1 MPNRAERREAER
13 IARKLAIQQSRQQ
26 TAQSAV
32 ISDAQLA
39 ANRANAQLSHGPVT
53 EAGKATSSMNAL
65 KHGLTGQTVL
75 LDAGEADAY
84 QQALNEH
91 VAEFQPIT
99 FEERRLTQ
107 SAHDCAW
114 RLNRILELEFTI
126 YAKGRIELESSFL
139 GMPEAE
145 RKGYIRLETAE
156 RYAKQLKNLH
166 IQEARLQ
173 RQRAKDIA
181 ALKKLIEERK
191 AEEAAAAKTTK
202 PTEQN
207 GFVFENP
214 QVPAETS
221 PEPVIEDIGE
231 DIGLAA

>member
-1 MPNRAERREAER
+1 M
-13 IARKLAIQQSRQQ
+13 
-26 TAQSAV
+26 
-32 ISDAQLA
+32 IS
-39 ANRANAQLSHGPVT
+39 NAQLSHGPVT
-53 EAGKATSSMNAL
+53 EAGKAISSMNSL

-75 LDAGEADAY
+75 LDADEAEAY
-84 QQALNEH
+84 QQALDEH
-91 VAEFQPIT
+91 VAEFQPVT

-114 RLNRILELEFTI
+114 RLNRILNMESTI
-126 YAKGRIELESSFL
+126 YAKGRMELQSSFL
-139 GMPEAE
+139 DLPEAE
-145 RKGYIRLETAE
+145 RKSYIRLETAE

-181 ALKKLIEERK
+181 ALRKLIEERK
-191 AEEAAAAKTTK
+191 TTETEAAK
-202 PTEQN
+202 PAQPVEPTRQN

-214 QVPAETS
+214 QTPVEPA
-221 PEPVIEDIGE
+221 PEPVNEDNP

>member
-13 IARKLAIQQSRQQ
+13 IARKLAVQQSRQQ
-26 TAQSAV
+26 TAQSAM

-53 EAGKATSSMNAL
+53 ETGKATSSMNAL

-75 LDAGEADAY
+75 LDTDEADAY
-84 QQALNEH
+84 QDALNEH
-91 VAEFQPIT
+91 VAEFQPVT

-114 RLNRILELEFTI
+114 RLNRILELESTI
-126 YAKGRIELESSFL
+126 YAKGRMELKSSFL
-139 GMPEAE
+139 DLPEAE
-145 RKGYIRLETAE
+145 RKSYIRLETAE

-191 AEEAAAAKTTK
+191 ATETEAGKTTK
-202 PTEQN
+202 PAEQN
-207 GFVFENP
+207 GFVFEKP
-214 QVPAETS
+214 QTPAEADS
-221 PEPVIEDIGE
+221 EPVNEHKEDIG
-231 DIGLAA
+231 IAA

>member
-13 IARKLAIQQSRQQ
+13 IARKLAVQQSRQQ
-26 TAQSAV
+26 TAQSAM

-53 EAGKATSSMNAL
+53 ETGKATSSMNAL

-75 LDAGEADAY
+75 LDTDEADAY
-84 QQALNEH
+84 QDALNEH
-91 VAEFQPIT
+91 VAEFQPVT

-114 RLNRILELEFTI
+114 RLNRILELESTI
-126 YAKGRIELESSFL
+126 YAKGRMELKSSFL
-139 GMPEAE
+139 DLPEAE
-145 RKGYIRLETAE
+145 RKSYIRLETAE

-191 AEEAAAAKTTK
+191 ATETEAGKTTK
-202 PTEQN
+202 PAEQN
-207 GFVFENP
+207 GFVFEKP
-214 QVPAETS
+214 QTSAEADS
-221 PEPVIEDIGE
+221 EPVNEHKEDIG
-231 DIGLAA
+231 IAA

>member
-1 MPNRAERREAER
+1 MSNRNERREAER

-26 TAQSAV
+26 TAM

-53 EAGKATSSMNAL
+53 ETGKAASSMNAL

-75 LDAGEADAY
+75 LDANEADAY
-84 QQALNEH
+84 QEALNEH
-91 VAEFQPIT
+91 VAEFQPVT

-114 RLNRILELEFTI
+114 RLNRILELESTI
-126 YAKGRIELESSFL
+126 YAKGRTEFRSMFVD
-139 GMPEAE
+139 MPETE
-145 RKGYIRLETAE
+145 RKSYICLETAE

-181 ALKKLIEERK
+181 ALKKLVEERK
-191 AEEAAAAKTTK
+191 AEESAAAETIK

-214 QVPAETS
+214 QTPVEPM
-221 PEPVIEDIGE
+221 PEPINE